1 MTKPVLTYFNFSASR
16 GDECRIALHVA
27 GVDFTDN
34 RLDRA
39 AWAELKPK
47 TPFGTLPLLEI
58 PGKPPLAQSNAILSY
73 VGREYGL
80 QPTDSFELA
89 RHESLIAYV
98 EEARHHVSPIL
109 FNIKDEAEKVK
120 ARGELATK
128 YLPMWAGNVEK
139 QLGDGPYVAGD
150 KLCIADIKLY
160 MFYRWFA
167 GGGVDHVPA
176 TVFAPF
182 EKLTRLYHAV
192 AAHPRVA
199 EWVARTAK

>member
-1 MTKPVLTYFNFSASR
+1 MSKPVLTYFNFSASR

-27 GVDFTDN
+27 GVDFIDN

-47 TPFGTLPLLEI
+47 TPFGSLPLLEM
-58 PGKPPLAQSNAILSY
+58 PGKPVLAQSNAILSY
-73 VGREYGL
+73 IGREYGL
-80 QPTDSFELA
+80 QPADSFELA

-98 EEARHHVSPIL
+98 EEARHEVSPKL
-109 FNIKDEAEKVK
+109 FNIKDPDEKVK
-120 ARGELATK
+120 ARTELATN
-128 YLPMWAGNVEK
+128 YLPRWAGNVEK
-139 QLGDGPYVAGD
+139 QLGEGPFVAGD
-150 KLCIADIKLY
+150 KICIADIKLY
-160 MFYRWFA
+160 MFYRWFSS
-167 GGGVDHVPA
+167 GGVDHVPA
-176 TVFAPF
+176 TVMAPF